1 MDIIGDVINK
11 GVPISTPISIR
22 CGDLL
27 NISDNPK
34 ELRANIS
41 NEFDKYLQF
50 LNENYKKADFE
61 IFLTMSVC
69 INPETLEKK
78 LIFSPEGLI
87 TSILY
92 NLNYKNICN
101 DSVIETT
108 TMNFELSDL
117 YPQIEKLKKINN
129 DQKLKKEFPAL
140 YNCYKGMIETRR
152 QIEVLKRKKG
162 IKQNASPEK
171 VYLAVDD
178 ELKQKGLFINFGNFL
193 KIYNLDIIQYCK
205 DIAVSFENI
214 INHLP
219 EIEKYLEE
227 NSFTLNAVGI
237 SKEKLELYFAYR
249 FLKEIEIEHY
259 EDKQDFVYHVANYF
273 RENTSR
279 KNSDYPKI
287 TIDAVTENK
296 MGLDIKDVD
305 GREITPKSLYQDF
318 TELLL
323 KNPELKPIN
332 FSDVNFSGM
341 SLEEV
346 NDFVADY
353 LKTYTANWEI
363 IPKGKYDETA
373 YSIFKKSNHSEVDY
387 EKLKQLFMEKVMF
400 YNEQDPYMCV
410 EGKKTFDG
418 YIGYIFSNGIVILD
432 KFYENVEKGRVSK
445 GDAIYY
451 MKIEDFYRLSHYPK
465 RELMKMP
472 EVGRVIHRGDWME
485 TIKKIISQTG
495 DGMNTT
501 KETNKLMQKKY
512 IKVDNK
518 G

>member
-11 GVPISTPISIR
+11 GVPIATPISIR

-34 ELRANIS
+34 ELRENIN
-41 NEFDKYLQF
+41 NEFDKYLRF

-87 TSILY
+87 TSIMY
-92 NLNYKNICN
+92 NLNYKDLCKGCA
-101 DSVIETT
+101 VETT
-108 TMNFELSDL
+108 SMDFDINDL
-117 YPQIEKLKKINN
+117 LPQIEKLKKINN
-129 DQKLKKEFPAL
+129 DQKLKKEFPVL
-140 YNCYKGMIETRR
+140 YNCYKGMLESRR
-152 QIEVLKRKKG
+152 QIEVLKRKHG
-162 IKQNASPEK
+162 IKPNASPEK
-171 VYLAVDD
+171 VYLAVID
-178 ELKQKGLFINFGNFL
+178 ELGQNNIFISLGRFL
-193 KIYNLDIIQYCK
+193 KIYNLNIIQYCK
-205 DIAVSFENI
+205 DIAESCENI
-214 INHLP
+214 INNFP

-237 SKEKLELYFAYR
+237 SKEKLELYFACR
-249 FLKEIEIEHY
+249 FLKEIEIDHF
-259 EDKQDFVYHVANYF
+259 EDKQDFVYHVANYY
-273 RENTSR
+273 RENPSR

-296 MGLDIKDVD
+296 MGLDIKNAA
-305 GREITPKSLYQDF
+305 GREITPKSLYQEF

-332 FSDVNFSGM
+332 FNDVDFSGM
-341 SLEEV
+341 SLDEV
-346 NDFVADY
+346 NSFVTDY
-353 LKTYTANWEI
+353 LKTYTVNWEI
-363 IPKGKYDETA
+363 IPKEKYDETA
-373 YSIFKKSNHSEVDY
+373 YSIFKRSKHSEIDY

-400 YNEQDPYMCV
+400 YNELDPYMCI

-432 KFYENVEKGRVSK
+432 KFYDNVEKGKVSK

-451 MKIEDFYRLSHYPK
+451 MKIEDFYRLSRYPK

-472 EVGRVIHRGDWME
+472 EVGRIVHKGIWMDNIR
-485 TIKKIISQTG
+485 TIINQSG
-495 DGMNTT
+495 DGMKTSIEARQLIK
-501 KETNKLMQKKY
+501 KENN
-512 IKVDNK
+512 D
-518 G
+518 